1 MTGGAV
7 QVLIRPF
14 DAGEQ
19 RLLLELW
26 KRCGLTGPGSR
37 PDADI
42 HGCTGNPWSELLV
55 AECSRSPVGS
65 VMVGHDHKRGWVH
78 YLAVEPDCR
87 FLGIGRRLM
96 RAAEGWMRDRRVL
109 RVEATIR
116 PGNLVVRG
124 FYDRIG
130 DRPAE
135 FDVFE
140 KFLTRE

>member
-1 MTGGAV
+1 MTDGPA

-14 DAGEQ
+14 NAGEQ
-19 RLLLELW
+19 RFLLELW

-42 HGCTGNPWSELLV
+42 HGCTGNPWSELLI
-55 AECSRSPVGS
+55 AERSHSPVGS

-78 YLAVEPDCR
+78 YLAVAPDCR

-96 RAAEGWMRDRRVL
+96 RGAEIWMRDRYVP

-116 PGNLVVRG
+116 PDNLVVRG

-130 DRPAE
+130 YRPAD
-135 FDVFE
+135 FHVFE
-140 KFLTRE
+140 KILTHK